1 MRKTIT
7 IPCRD
12 LDKIKLIT
20 QTHSTKNMTNKDLG
34 GDETYSVFAI
44 YPIEEAAVKSEKTD
58 ISLGEQGGIKLGA
71 TNTTNT

>member
-1 MRKTIT
+1 
-7 IPCRD
+7 
-12 LDKIKLIT
+12 
-20 QTHSTKNMTNKDLG
+20 MTNKDLG